1 MWRCAQPLCVRCLLS
16 KVKVLR
22 FNYQKMLAVGSVP
35 LEDRQGQGC
44 GCPPSHRGRWTSAPP
59 REPLSLR
66 LGMAARLPTCTS
78 VGRARETRS
87 YGSFIRR
94 RWGAL
99 SPALSPH
106 QPPCAGSGIP
116 VVVLWWMDI
125 GSRTGRRELVVFWG
139 KMFTPVTSLNRVTG
153 ALDTWERCRSC
164 RAVRAGHP

>member
-1 MWRCAQPLCVRCLLS
+1 MWRCAQPLRVRCLLS
-16 KVKVLR
+16 EVKVLR

-44 GCPPSHRGRWTSAPP
+44 GCPPRTGAGGPPHRPGSRCHRGRAWPRVCVPAHSAA
-59 REPLSLR
+59 SQ
-66 LGMAARLPTCTS
+66 G
-78 VGRARETRS
+78 TRS

-94 RWGAL
+94 RRGAL

-116 VVVLWWMDI
+116 VVVLWWTDT
-125 GSRTGRRELVVFWG
+125 GSRTGRRELVFFWG

-153 ALDTWERCRSC
+153 ALGTWERCRSC